1 MTAHYLIAGFMLA
14 AMFVLFL
21 VIAGSMNTIVNLL
34 RKLEYLLIKEEE
46 FHKEAL
52 LIRKAMEQKASNE
65 ERMQREREEAG
76 GQSEP
81 PS

>member
-52 LIRKAMEQKASNE
+52 LIRKAMEQKVSNE